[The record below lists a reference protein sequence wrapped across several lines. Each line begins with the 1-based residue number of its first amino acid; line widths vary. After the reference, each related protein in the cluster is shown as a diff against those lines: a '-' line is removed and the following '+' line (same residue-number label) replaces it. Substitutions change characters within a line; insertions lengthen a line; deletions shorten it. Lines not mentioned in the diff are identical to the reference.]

1 MLCGNDLGGH
11 STMTD
16 HIWVKNRTFVL
27 NVGEHMFRVKTSQNV
42 CDPIWAKSLFNIQWA
57 E

>member
-16 HIWVKNRTFVL
+16 HIWVKNCTFVL